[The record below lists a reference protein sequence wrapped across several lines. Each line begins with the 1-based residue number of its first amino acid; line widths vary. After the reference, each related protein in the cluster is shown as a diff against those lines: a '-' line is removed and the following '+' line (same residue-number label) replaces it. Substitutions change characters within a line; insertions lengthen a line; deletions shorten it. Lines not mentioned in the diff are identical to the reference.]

1 MSVTPQHGRRRAE
14 TARPSNDAGES
25 RPRNRAASRSA
36 RKVGGPAKR
45 MAVVAIAGALL
56 AGGGLAQAATNNAND
71 NLAAASLVSS
81 TTTASATPSA
91 ISAPSN
97 IAIDFSH
104 IQVDSTTAAT
114 KAATKAPTV
123 KSEADA
129 VTPVAVPKATATPAP
144 TKTAAPVTV
153 DDPAAAQAYA
163 SSQLSTKGW
172 GQDQMGCLN
181 QLWTQ
186 ESSWLTSAENASSGA
201 YGIAQS
207 LPAEKMAVTGT
218 DYRTN
223 YQTQIRWG
231 LQYIADRYGS
241 PCGAWDHEVAIG
253 WY

>member
-1 MSVTPQHGRRRAE
+1 MSVAPQHGRRRAE
-14 TARPSNDAGES
+14 PIRPAPDAGES
-25 RPRNRAASRSA
+25 RVRNRGNSRSA

-81 TTTASATPSA
+81 AATASASPSA

-97 IAIDFSH
+97 IAIDFSR
-104 IQVDSTTAAT
+104 ITVGSTAAAT
-114 KAATKAPTV
+114 KAATV

-129 VTPVAVPKATATPAP
+129 VTPVATPKATATPAP
-144 TKTAAPVTV
+144 TKTAAPVAV

-172 GQDQMGCLN
+172 GQDQMGCLT